1 MNFSGMSYSG
11 MNSSGMSIRHGWILL
26 PALLL
31 AGCIAAPTAGPGNVT
46 VAPPVV
52 EDRIDDVTKVLTYYA
67 QVRQLSGPDLAREH
81 ESAKRALTRS
91 RSDANRLRYALLL
104 TLPGAPAT
112 EEPRVQELL
121 EPVTRNGDSALRG
134 LALLMMASL
143 QEQRRLETS
152 AQGLQQKLD
161 ALLTLERNMT
171 RDGSGTR
178 KR

>member
-1 MNFSGMSYSG
+1 MSA
-11 MNSSGMSIRHGWILL
+11 RRGWVLL
-26 PALLL
+26 PLLL
-31 AGCIAAPTAGPGNVT
+31 AGCEALQPVDPGRSTVPVTEETRGEASEAAKAL
-46 VAPPVV
+46 A
-52 EDRIDDVTKVLTYYA
+52 YYA
-67 QVRQLSGPDLAREH
+67 QVRQLPGPELAREH
-81 ESAKRALTRS
+81 EAVRRALAKT
-91 RSDANRLRYALLL
+91 RSDANRVRYALLL

-121 EPVTRNGDSALRG
+121 EPVARNSDSALRG
-134 LALLMMASL
+134 LALMMMAFL

-161 ALLTLERNMT
+161 ALMTLERNMT

>member
-1 MNFSGMSYSG
+1 MKWCY
-11 MNSSGMSIRHGWILL
+11 GWGLL

-31 AGCIAAPTAGPGNVT
+31 AGCGTLQPADPVVPTA
-46 VAPPVV
+46 PVV
-52 EDRIDDVTKVLTYYA
+52 EKNRGDDAANVLAYYA
-67 QVRQLSGPDLAREH
+67 QVRQLTGQELAREQ
-81 ESAKRALTRS
+81 EGARRALVKM
-91 RSDANRLRYALLL
+91 RSDTNRLRYALLL
-104 TLPGAPAT
+104 TLPGAPAA
-112 EEPRVQELL
+112 EEPRAQELL
-121 EPVTRNGDSALRG
+121 EPVTRSNDSALRG

-143 QEQRRLETS
+143 QEQRRLDTH

>member
-1 MNFSGMSYSG
+1 MKW
-11 MNSSGMSIRHGWILL
+11 RCGWGLL

-31 AGCIAAPTAGPGNVT
+31 AGCGALPPVEPGSPT
-46 VAPPVV
+46 PPVV
-52 EDRIDDVTKVLTYYA
+52 EESRGDDAAKALAYYA
-67 QVRQLSGPDLAREH
+67 QVRQLTGQELAREH
-81 ESAKRALTRS
+81 ESARRALAKT

-104 TLPGAPAT
+104 TLPGAPAADD
-112 EEPRVQELL
+112 PRAQELL
-121 EPVTRNGDSALRG
+121 EPVTRSNDAALRG
-134 LALLMMASL
+134 LALMMMASL

>member
-1 MNFSGMSYSG
+1 MKL
-11 MNSSGMSIRHGWILL
+11 ICAWALL

-31 AGCIAAPTAGPGNVT
+31 AGCGALPPADPGSATA
-46 VAPPVV
+46 PVV
-52 EDRIDDVTKVLTYYA
+52 EETRDDAAKVLAYYT
-67 QVRQLSGPDLAREH
+67 QVRQLTGHELAREH
-81 ESAKRALTRS
+81 ESARRALAKT

-112 EEPRVQELL
+112 EEPRAQELL
-121 EPVTRNGDSALRG
+121 EPVTRSNDVALRG
-134 LALLMMASL
+134 LALMMMASL

>member
-1 MNFSGMSYSG
+1 
-11 MNSSGMSIRHGWILL
+11 MSIRRGILL

-31 AGCIAAPTAGPGNVT
+31 AGCTVMPPADPGG
-46 VAPPVV
+46 AMAPVV
-52 EDRIDDVTKVLTYYA
+52 EESRGDDAARVLMYYT
-67 QVRQLSGPDLAREH
+67 QVRQLSGAELAREH
-81 ESAKRALTRS
+81 EAARRALVKS
-91 RSDANRLRYALLL
+91 RSDANRVRYALLL
-104 TLPGAPAT
+104 TLPGAPAG
-112 EEPRVQELL
+112 EEPRALELL
-121 EPVTRNGDSALRG
+121 EPVARSSDSTLRG
-134 LALLMMASL
+134 LAALMMTFL

>member
-1 MNFSGMSYSG
+1 MRF
-11 MNSSGMSIRHGWILL
+11 RHAL
-26 PALLL
+26 PVFLVLLL
-31 AGCIAAPTAGPGNVT
+31 AGCNALRPADPVSPAA
-46 VAPPVV
+46 PVV
-52 EDRIDDVTKVLTYYA
+52 EDSRGDDAARVLAYYA
-67 QVRQLSGPDLAREH
+67 QLRQLSGPELAREH
-81 ESAKRALTRS
+81 EAARRALAKS

-121 EPVTRNGDSALRG
+121 EPVARNGDSALRG
-134 LALLMMASL
+134 LAALMMGFL

-171 RDGSGTR
+171 RDNSGTR

>member
-1 MNFSGMSYSG
+1 MN
-11 MNSSGMSIRHGWILL
+11 IRRGWLVL

-31 AGCIAAPTAGPGNVT
+31 AGCIAAPTADPGNVT
-46 VAPPVV
+46 VAPAADPGIVAVTPPVF
-52 EDRIDDVTKVLTYYA
+52 EDRSDDVTKVLTYYA
-67 QVRQLSGPDLAREH
+67 HLRQLTGAELAREH
-81 ESAKRALTRS
+81 ESARRALAKT

-104 TLPGAPAT
+104 TLPGAPPT

-134 LALLMMASL
+134 LAILMTAFL
-143 QEQRRLETS
+143 QEQRRLETG

>member
-1 MNFSGMSYSG
+1 M
-11 MNSSGMSIRHGWILL
+11 RVRCGWMVL

-31 AGCIAAPTAGPGNVT
+31 AACTTMRPADPGGPGT
-46 VAPPVV
+46 PVV
-52 EDRIDDVTKVLTYYA
+52 EESRGDDAAKVLAYYA
-67 QVRQLSGPDLAREH
+67 QLRQLSGPELAREH
-81 ESAKRALTRS
+81 ETARRALAKS

-121 EPVTRNGDSALRG
+121 EPVTRNADSALRG
-134 LALLMMASL
+134 LAVLMMGFL

-161 ALLTLERNMT
+161 ALLTLERNMS
-171 RDGSGTR
+171 RDSGGTR

>member
-1 MNFSGMSYSG
+1 MN
-11 MNSSGMSIRHGWILL
+11 IRHGWLVL
-26 PALLL
+26 PVLLL
-31 AGCIAAPTAGPGNVT
+31 AGCTVMLPADPVSPGGLGGLGGST
-46 VAPPVV
+46 PPVV
-52 EDRIDDVTKVLTYYA
+52 EEARGDATDAAKVLAYYA
-67 QVRQLSGPDLAREH
+67 QVRQLTGVELAREH
-81 ESAKRALTRS
+81 ESARRALAKS

-134 LALLMMASL
+134 LALMMMASL

>member
-1 MNFSGMSYSG
+1 M
-11 MNSSGMSIRHGWILL
+11 RARRWHCALL

-31 AGCIAAPTAGPGNVT
+31 AGCTAVPTADPGIVT
-46 VAPPVV
+46 VAPPVL
-52 EDRIDDVTKVLTYYA
+52 EDRSDDVTKVLAYYA
-67 QVRQLSGPDLAREH
+67 HLRQLTGADLAREH
-81 ESAKRALTRS
+81 ESARRALAKI

-134 LALLMMASL
+134 LAVLMTAFL
-143 QEQRRLETS
+143 QEQRRLETG

-161 ALLTLERNMT
+161 ALLSLERNMT

>member
-1 MNFSGMSYSG
+1 MRFPCA
-11 MNSSGMSIRHGWILL
+11 WILL

-31 AGCIAAPTAGPGNVT
+31 AGCNAMRPGDPGSTTTPVAEESRSDDAA
-46 VAPPVV
+46 
-52 EDRIDDVTKVLTYYA
+52 KVLSYYA
-67 QVRQLSGPDLAREH
+67 QLRHLSGPELAREH
-81 ESAKRALTRS
+81 EAARRALAKTRS
-91 RSDANRLRYALLL
+91 DVNRVRYALLL

-112 EEPRVQELL
+112 EDPRELL
-121 EPVTRNGDSALRG
+121 EPVARNGDSALHG
-134 LALLMMASL
+134 LAALMMAFL

>member
-1 MNFSGMSYSG
+1 MSA
-11 MNSSGMSIRHGWILL
+11 RHGWVLL

-31 AGCIAAPTAGPGNVT
+31 AGCTAMRAVDPGSVTTTVTTTAPVIEEARGDDAA
-46 VAPPVV
+46 
-52 EDRIDDVTKVLTYYA
+52 KVLAYYA
-67 QVRQLSGPDLAREH
+67 QLRQLSGPELAREH
-81 ESAKRALTRS
+81 ESAKRALAKS

-104 TLPGAPAT
+104 TLPGAPAA
-112 EEPRVQELL
+112 EEARVQELL
-121 EPVTRNGDSALRG
+121 EPVTRSGDTALRG

>member
-1 MNFSGMSYSG
+1 MKWRY
-11 MNSSGMSIRHGWILL
+11 GWGLL

-31 AGCIAAPTAGPGNVT
+31 AGCGALQPVDPVSTTA
-46 VAPPVV
+46 PVV
-52 EDRIDDVTKVLTYYA
+52 EENRVDDAIKVLAYYA
-67 QVRQLSGPDLAREH
+67 QVRQLTGQELAREQ
-81 ESAKRALTRS
+81 EGARRALAKTRS
-91 RSDANRLRYALLL
+91 DTNRLRYVLLL

-112 EEPRVQELL
+112 EEPRAQELL
-121 EPVTRNGDSALRG
+121 EPVTRSNDAALRG
-134 LALLMMASL
+134 LALMMMASL

>member
-1 MNFSGMSYSG
+1 MKWRCGRG
-11 MNSSGMSIRHGWILL
+11 VLA
-26 PALLL
+26 ALLL
-31 AGCIAAPTAGPGNVT
+31 AGCGALPPADPGSATAPVAEEHRGDDAA
-46 VAPPVV
+46 
-52 EDRIDDVTKVLTYYA
+52 KVLAYYA
-67 QVRQLSGPDLAREH
+67 QVRQLTGQELAREH
-81 ESAKRALTRS
+81 ESARRALGKT

-112 EEPRVQELL
+112 EEPRAQELL
-121 EPVTRNGDSALRG
+121 EPVTRSTDAALRG
-134 LALLMMASL
+134 LALMMMASL
-143 QEQRRLETS
+143 QEQRRLDTH

>member
-1 MNFSGMSYSG
+1 M
-11 MNSSGMSIRHGWILL
+11 RWRCGWGLL

-31 AGCIAAPTAGPGNVT
+31 AGCGALQSVDPGSATTPVAEESRSDDAA
-46 VAPPVV
+46 
-52 EDRIDDVTKVLTYYA
+52 KVLAYYV
-67 QVRQLSGPDLAREH
+67 QVRQLTGQELAREH
-81 ESAKRALTRS
+81 EAARRALAKT

-112 EEPRVQELL
+112 EEPRAQELL
-121 EPVTRNGDSALRG
+121 DPVTRSNDAALRG

>member
-1 MNFSGMSYSG
+1 M
-11 MNSSGMSIRHGWILL
+11 RVRCGWMVL

-31 AGCIAAPTAGPGNVT
+31 VGCTTMRPADPGGPGT
-46 VAPPVV
+46 PVV
-52 EDRIDDVTKVLTYYA
+52 EESRGDDAAKVLAYYA
-67 QVRQLSGPDLAREH
+67 QLRQMSGPELAREH
-81 ESAKRALTRS
+81 EAARRALAKS

-112 EEPRVQELL
+112 EEPRVLELL
-121 EPVTRNGDSALRG
+121 EPVMRNSDSALRG
-134 LALLMMASL
+134 LAALMTGFL

-161 ALLTLERNMT
+161 ALLTLERNMS
-171 RDGSGTR
+171 RDSGGTR

>member
-1 MNFSGMSYSG
+1 MKW
-11 MNSSGMSIRHGWILL
+11 RCGWGLL

-31 AGCIAAPTAGPGNVT
+31 AGCGVLQSVDPGGAT
-46 VAPPVV
+46 TPVV
-52 EDRIDDVTKVLTYYA
+52 EESRGDDAAKVLAYYA
-67 QVRQLSGPDLAREH
+67 QVRQLTGQELAREQ
-81 ESAKRALTRS
+81 EGARRALAKT

-104 TLPGAPAT
+104 TLPGAAAT
-112 EEPRVQELL
+112 EEPRAQELL
-121 EPVTRNGDSALRG
+121 ELVTRSNDAALRG

-143 QEQRRLETS
+143 QEQRRLETH

>member
-1 MNFSGMSYSG
+1 MKLH
-11 MNSSGMSIRHGWILL
+11 RGWGLL

-31 AGCIAAPTAGPGNVT
+31 AGCGALPSVDPGGT
-46 VAPPVV
+46 TSPVV
-52 EDRIDDVTKVLTYYA
+52 EESRGDDAARVLAYYA
-67 QVRQLSGPDLAREH
+67 QLRQLTGQELVREH
-81 ESAKRALTRS
+81 ESARRALAKT

-104 TLPGAPAT
+104 TLPGAPAA
-112 EEPRVQELL
+112 EEPRAQELL
-121 EPVTRNGDSALRG
+121 EPVTRSSDAALRG
-134 LALLMMASL
+134 LALMMMASL
-143 QEQRRLETS
+143 QEQRRLETH

>member
-1 MNFSGMSYSG
+1 MN
-11 MNSSGMSIRHGWILL
+11 IRYGWILL

-31 AGCIAAPTAGPGNVT
+31 AGCTTMRHAEPVAPTTPV
-46 VAPPVV
+46 VV
-52 EDRIDDVTKVLTYYA
+52 EDNRGDDATKVLAYYA
-67 QVRQLSGPDLAREH
+67 QVRQLSGADLAREH
-81 ESAKRALTRS
+81 ESAKRALAKS
-91 RSDANRLRYALLL
+91 RSDGNRLRYALLL
-104 TLPGAPAT
+104 TLPGAPAG
-112 EEPRVQELL
+112 EDARELL
-121 EPVTRNGDSALRG
+121 EPVARNGDSSLRG
-134 LALLMMASL
+134 LAALMMSFL